1 MYRMGLCSTL
11 VRFFSLVVCGLHLAP
26 DFVLSATNPNISTSS
41 ESSFAK
47 RSDGRISGK
56 YCTSWVGIP
65 MKLST
70 ISEETWLPAPQHL
83 NIPAQHHF
91 LFLIVSVLS
100 GKSDMSC
107 LPSVSAL
114 FWSSANLNLLACS
127 FGFLPQCPHMYGSK
141 PRPHCPLA
149 NGKKHTWLCYI
160 SLDFAKLAK
169 LNNTNSLP
177 EHRGCASTMEF
188 SSFKVYES
196 TLFATMWSLS

>member
-1 MYRMGLCSTL
+1 MAGSRGNIAPLEL
-11 VRFFSLVVCGLHLAP
+11 VFPWNCLQQVRKPGC
-26 DFVLSATNPNISTSS
+26 
-41 ESSFAK
+41 
-47 RSDGRISGK
+47 
-56 YCTSWVGIP
+56 
-65 MKLST
+65 
-70 ISEETWLPAPQHL
+70 QHL

-91 LFLIVSVLS
+91 LFLIVSVLL

-169 LNNTNSLP
+169 LNDTNSLP

-196 TLFATMWSLS
+196 TLFATMWLLSWCLAKSRHQASSRPCHNFMHFSVGN